1 MADKHSHQEE
11 STHSRLSVTVIQAK
25 NIPWADWTTNADCY
39 VSLWLPS
46 STNKILETKTISNS
60 SVSAILGA
68 TNADCYVNPSGKLP
82 CVHKNKILETKTI
95 SNSSVSAILGATNA
109 DCYVSLWLPSS
120 TNKILETKTISNS
133 SEPRWNET
141 FHFKICDNVKNML
154 YLALHDE
161 DTVSKNDLL
170 YTVAVDVEN
179 LDVGKPIKK
188 TFPLNP
194 EKGKETLEVE
204 FTVQK
209 LSAQPEKLLTNGVL
223 VSRAVSCLDV
233 CIDMKNIPEN
243 VQGKRVVLAVEDS
256 SERTH
261 KIKLSSVRNTNNTDK
276 CRFHCIRKWDPELI
290 AHLEVQGQKPEDA
303 DGLAKIYKDTQ
314 KSTLSLSCIRVKEAD
329 LAMIIRLSLYD
340 IGSECVL
347 LKGYQVMV
355 PDNHM
360 RERTLKRHDGAG
372 AQDSAQI
379 KSLELNLKASH
390 CPEKLDMRMG
400 FDLCDDEKIFL
411 QNRSKV
417 SAAALKKVLNLERDL
432 QADEVPVI
440 AVTTTGGG
448 ARAMTALYGSLS
460 GLKKMS
466 LLDTV
471 SYITGAS
478 GSTWTVDNICGGL
491 LRGMCKLY
499 EDPDW
504 SHHDLARPIQEAQ
517 KILTSSKLSA
527 FSFDCL
533 AFYRDEMKKRAEMGY
548 KTSVTDLWGLVIES
562 ILHDGIND
570 TKLSDQ
576 RKALNQGQNPL
587 PLYLAMNVKDSD
599 RTTLDFKEWCEF
611 SPYEV
616 GLFKYGTFIR
626 SEDFGSEFFMG
637 QLIKKLPE
645 SRLCYLQGLWSNI
658 FSINLMDAWFAAT
671 TSENFWERFTKD
683 NVQHLDDEEALA
695 KRREDPN
702 LSLAKRS
709 EDSTGAETRVIQP
722 SGKLSSTVRDILTKR
737 PIDGDQHNFL
747 KGLQIHKD
755 YVKHKGFTSFEDTK
769 TRQCPNELTPF
780 TDSLCLVDSA
790 YYINASF
797 PSLLREERKVDVIL
811 SFDYCLS
818 RKFLSVEQTQTY
830 CARQK
835 IPFPKIQLSE
845 EEKKHPKECVMF
857 YEPDN
862 AEAPIILHF
871 PLVADTFQDFKEPG
885 VKRSPEEHDDG
896 QLNLSGFG
904 SPYHLLNLTYS
915 DKDFDKLVKLTEY
928 NVMNNEKLILQ
939 AVRDAIAHKQKSRD
953 SGSI

>member
-46 STNKILETKTISNS
+46 STNKILI
-60 SVSAILGA
+60 
-68 TNADCYVNPSGKLP
+68 
-82 CVHKNKILETKTI
+82 
-95 SNSSVSAILGATNA
+95 
-109 DCYVSLWLPSS
+109 
-120 TNKILETKTISNS
+120 TKTISNS

-141 FHFKICDNVKNML
+141 FHFKISDNVKNML

-194 EKGKETLEVE
+194 EGNETLEVE

-233 CIDMKNIPEN
+233 CVDMKNIPEN

-256 SERTH
+256 CERAH
-261 KIKLSSVRNTNNTDK
+261 KIKLSSVRNTNNTDT
-276 CRFHCIRKWDPELI
+276 CRFHCIRKWDPEVI
-290 AHLEVQGQKPEDA
+290 AHLEGQKPEDA
-303 DGLAKIYKDTQ
+303 DSLAKVPFK
-314 KSTLSLSCIRVKEAD
+314 SLSFGVEEKVILPVE
-329 LAMIIRLSLYD
+329 
-340 IGSECVL
+340 
-347 LKGYQVMV
+347 
-355 PDNHM
+355 
-360 RERTLKRHDGAG
+360 T
-372 AQDSAQI
+372 I

-390 CPEKLDMRMG
+390 CPEKLDMRME
-400 FDLCDDEKIFL
+400 FDLCEDEKIFL

-478 GSTWTVDNICGGL
+478 GSTW
-491 LRGMCKLY
+491 GMCKLY

-527 FSFDCL
+527 FSFDRL

-562 ILHDGIND
+562 MLHGGVNE

-616 GLFKYGTFIR
+616 GLFKYGTFIH

-671 TSENFWERFTKD
+671 TSENFWDRFTKD
-683 NVQHLDDEEALA
+683 NVQHLDEEEALA

-755 YVKHKGFTSFEDTK
+755 YCKHNGFTAFEDTK

-780 TDSLCLVDSA
+780 MDSLCLVDSA

-845 EEKKHPKECVMF
+845 EEKEHPKECYMF

-862 AEAPIILHF
+862 AKAPIILHF

-896 QLNLSGFG
+896 QLSLSGFG
-904 SPYHLLNLTYS
+904 SPYHLLNVTYS

-928 NVMNNEKLILQ
+928 NVINNEKLILQ